1 MARKVIL
8 SSGNYSTDDA
18 AKSFFTNSENIAGD
32 ALFSFDSTNEALYG
46 NKGDGEV
53 IKISSDKMN
62 ENKFATKTYV
72 DEKITVTGVKDGEK
86 VISLDGKEL
95 SSTLSLQYDEDNKKI
110 RLIGIDNVTVGDEID
125 ASNFLKG
132 GMIKSANL
140 VEIKK
145 DEDGTYYYEESDG
158 TKVIA
163 SGVSEEGTYIKFVFD
178 TTDTDN
184 TLFIN
189 VSSLIDTYKAGE
201 GIKISDYE
209 ISADTDV
216 LAKKTDI
223 PSVGDAKVIV
233 KQNGTEK
240 GTFTLN
246 QSGEDITIELTDNDT
261 QVTVDEQLDKES
273 TNPVQNKVIYE
284 SLDKKVSSVSGEGCV
299 AVTTDTAD
307 TTALTVSLN
316 YDSESGDSGDVKFAV
331 DTKGNLTGTVEGWD
345 DKANASDIITYKADD
360 KTISATTSEDKK
372 TVTFNAIIDTGIT
385 SGSTNSVT
393 SKAIYDELTEKA
405 EKTHTHNASEI
416 DGLAHIADAG
426 YTSTNVKDAILE
438 IEEKVKNAA
447 SGNGEINAINKIT
460 VNGAEASIENTIAE
474 ITIPITKISV
484 NGNEQ
489 KIDESTHSVDIT
501 VPMNASG
508 VTFDSTKHYKKD
520 DETTS
525 SYTGANVETSI
536 TDVEKAI
543 TTLEDKVDNLSL
555 GETNVIEHIK
565 VNGGDELTPDS
576 GKTVN
581 IPIDAFG
588 VTFDTTKHYKKEGET
603 TSDYSGTNVQE
614 SIVALEEAL
623 DGVVS
628 EGGQPNKLEKI
639 NINNSDIAIG
649 DGKTASVTI
658 KVNDDETLAEVA
670 NNVVNL
676 KVDAPKV
683 TFNADSHSSTAYTG
697 TNVETSITDVEKA
710 ITTLDEKVANL
721 SLGETNVIEHIKVN
735 GGNELTP
742 DSGKTV
748 NIPIDASGVTFD
760 KNKHVDTGYTG
771 ETVETSI
778 VEIEQSI
785 LDNEEAC
792 AKGINDLDT
801 RLKNLVIPTKLSDLT
816 IDQEVTATVSNTT
829 GIPAVAVNKYGDGTL
844 EFAFSNL
851 KGDSGKDG
859 VGITGV
865 TEPTYDHEQ
874 YGSYLPLYFEKTD
887 NTQVE
892 LSPGIPLPTIV
903 NGVWWIGDK
912 STGVQAKGADG
923 TGITVKASSG
933 ECTSTGDGYID
944 ADGNLQI
951 FNAATNTFTNAGQI
965 KGPQGDSVQVQW
977 STDGTNWHNT
987 YVSGDIYLR
996 EKVGETGSWTS
1007 AIKVVG
1013 NNGNDGASI
1022 QLQWGV
1028 DGTSNWHDT
1037 YQAGDKYIRVKMSNE
1052 TDWSSAI
1059 KAVGE
1064 DGNNGASVQ
1073 IEWSTDASDDSWHS
1087 AYAEGDKYMH
1097 LKMSNETDW
1106 SSAIKAV
1113 GEDGKNTVGSYTASA
1128 PLEIE
1133 NNTISLNYDTDDN
1146 AEGWVEFSLT
1156 SANSKQ
1162 VLSGKVN
1169 GWDTKANKSEIKSY
1183 SAGNGITLSETGN
1196 IFSVNGDT
1204 GNTDAG
1210 NVAFGFTTGG
1220 TLTGSVNGWDALNSA
1235 VNNKVSSV
1243 SGGRCISVT
1252 ADTADTTALTVSLKY
1267 DSDTG
1272 DSGDVKFAV
1281 DENNTL
1287 TGKVEGWDDLTANIA
1302 KKVTS
1307 VTGNGCISVT
1317 SGNTP
1322 KISLKYDSN
1331 TGDSGDVKFAV
1342 DENNTLTGKVEGWGD
1357 KADKSEIKS
1366 YSAGNGITLSET
1378 GNTFS
1383 VNADTGNTDAGNVAF
1398 GFTTGGTLTGSV
1410 NGWDTKADKSDILP
1424 YTAGDDSITIKEEKG
1439 DNDTVIGY
1447 KVSANV
1453 NNPTITFK
1461 QGENEYSF
1469 SLNQADNTAFTLSE
1483 GSKVTVDAGLKSS
1496 SDNPVANSAI
1506 TVALAEKLANFNISP
1521 TNETG
1526 TNSVTLLGTTQNAGD
1541 AFGEAYVTR
1550 TAVTMDDSGNLHA
1563 TGFYETSDENL
1574 KDFGDDITVDYDK
1587 LKSIPKKYFTW
1598 KGKNKLNI
1606 GTSAQKVQEV
1616 YPELVSSKYETLNV
1630 DYAKLSVIA
1639 LAAIDNLNERLTALE
1654 TENTSLK
1661 ETIAKLTSGAE

>member
-158 TKVIA
+158 TKVTA

-331 DTKGNLTGTVEGWD
+331 DKEGNLTGTVEGWD

-372 TVTFNAIIDTGIT
+372 TVTFNAIIDTAIT
-385 SGSTNSVT
+385 SDSTNSVT
-393 SKAIYDELTEKA
+393 SKAIYDELAEKA
-405 EKTHTHNASEI
+405 DKTHTHNASEI

-460 VNGAEASIENTIAE
+460 VNGAEASIANTIAE

-489 KIDESTHSVDIT
+489 KIDTEAHSVDIT
-501 VPMNASG
+501 VPMDAAK
-508 VTFDSTKHYKKD
+508 VTFDTDKHYKKG

-525 SYTGANVETSI
+525 SYTGTNVETSI

-565 VNGGDELTPDS
+565 VNGGNELTPDS
-576 GKTVN
+576 GKTVD
-581 IPIDAFG
+581 ITIDASG
-588 VTFDTTKHYKKEGET
+588 VTFNGEHYKKDGET
-603 TSDYSGTNVQE
+603 TSDYSGKNVQE

-639 NINNSDIAIG
+639 NINKSDIEIG
-649 DGKTASVTI
+649 DGKTANVTI
-658 KVNDDETLAEVA
+658 KVNNDDTLAEVA

-676 KVDAPKV
+676 KVDAAKV
-683 TFNADSHSSTAYTG
+683 TFNSDSHSSTAYTG

-710 ITTLDEKVANL
+710 ITTLDKKVSGL
-721 SLGETNVIEHIKVN
+721 TPGDKNVIETVKVN
-735 GGNELTP
+735 GTKLEVT
-742 DSGKTV
+742 DKAV
-748 NIPIDASGVTFD
+748 NVTMDASGVTFD
-760 KNKHVDTGYTG
+760 KGKHVDTGYTG
-771 ETVETSI
+771 ESVEASI

-785 LDNEEAC
+785 LDNEVAC
-792 AKGINDLDT
+792 SEGINDLDT

-816 IDQEVTATVSNTT
+816 IDQEVTATVSSTT
-829 GIPAVAVNKYGDGTL
+829 GTPAVTVNKYGDGTL

-851 KGDSGKDG
+851 KGDSGEAAG
-859 VGITGV
+859 
-865 TEPTYDHEQ
+865 
-874 YGSYLPLYFEKTD
+874 F
-887 NTQVE
+887 
-892 LSPGIPLPTIV
+892 
-903 NGVWWIGDK
+903 
-912 STGVQAKGADG
+912 
-923 TGITVKASSG
+923 G
-933 ECTSTGDGYID
+933 EI
-944 ADGNLQI
+944 N
-951 FNAATNTFTNAGQI
+951 
-965 KGPQGDSVQVQW
+965 
-977 STDGTNWHNT
+977 
-987 YVSGDIYLR
+987 
-996 EKVGETGSWTS
+996 
-1007 AIKVVG
+1007 
-1013 NNGNDGASI
+1013 
-1022 QLQWGV
+1022 
-1028 DGTSNWHDT
+1028 
-1037 YQAGDKYIRVKMSNE
+1037 
-1052 TDWSSAI
+1052 
-1059 KAVGE
+1059 
-1064 DGNNGASVQ
+1064 
-1073 IEWSTDASDDSWHS
+1073 
-1087 AYAEGDKYMH
+1087 
-1097 LKMSNETDW
+1097 
-1106 SSAIKAV
+1106 
-1113 GEDGKNTVGSYTASA
+1113 ASA
-1128 PLEIE
+1128 E
-1133 NNTISLNYDTDDN
+1133 
-1146 AEGWVEFSLT
+1146 
-1156 SANSKQ
+1156 
-1162 VLSGKVN
+1162 
-1169 GWDTKANKSEIKSY
+1169 
-1183 SAGNGITLSETGN
+1183 TLASTEEAT
-1196 IFSVNGDT
+1196 VT
-1204 GNTDAG
+1204 
-1210 NVAFGFTTGG
+1210 VTTGG
-1220 TLTGSVNGWDALNSA
+1220 TNAAKDITFKFGIPKGQDGTSGSGSATYSGTSPINVSGTTISLAYDSGNTSDGWVTFENYKGALAGQVNGWKEYKADGTTISATTSDSGKTVTFTAKPDTAITSDSTNSVTSKAIYDALGG
-1235 VNNKVSSV
+1235 KVSSV
-1243 SGGRCISVT
+1243 SGTGCINVT
-1252 ADTADTTALTVSLKY
+1252 TGITPTVSLNY
-1267 DSDTG
+1267 DSESG
-1272 DSGDVKFAV
+1272 ASGDVKFAV
-1281 DENNTL
+1281 DTKGNL
-1287 TGKVEGWDDLTANIA
+1287 TGTVEGWDDKANASDII
-1302 KKVTS
+1302 T
-1307 VTGNGCISVT
+1307 
-1317 SGNTP
+1317 
-1322 KISLKYDSN
+1322 Y
-1331 TGDSGDVKFAV
+1331 
-1342 DENNTLTGKVEGWGD
+1342 
-1357 KADKSEIKS
+1357 KADGTTI
-1366 YSAGNGITLSET
+1366 SET
-1378 GNTFS
+1378 TSEDKKTVTF
-1383 VNADTGNTDAGNVAF
+1383 NAIIDT
-1398 GFTTGGTLTGSV
+1398 
-1410 NGWDTKADKSDILP
+1410 
-1424 YTAGDDSITIKEEKG
+1424 
-1439 DNDTVIGY
+1439 
-1447 KVSANV
+1447 
-1453 NNPTITFK
+1453 
-1461 QGENEYSF
+1461 
-1469 SLNQADNTAFTLSE
+1469 
-1483 GSKVTVDAGLKSS
+1483 
-1496 SDNPVANSAI
+1496 AI
-1506 TVALAEKLANFNISP
+1506 TSDS
-1521 TNETG
+1521 
-1526 TNSVTLLGTTQNAGD
+1526 TNSVTSKAIYDALANKLDKDSVPSGVSVEEATDTVYLLGASNTSGSLSKALVNADSDTTS
-1541 AFGEAYVTR
+1541 
-1550 TAVTMDDSGNLHA
+1550 VTMDKDGKLYG

-1630 DYAKLSVIA
+1630 DYSKLSVIA

-1654 TENTSLK
+1654 TENASLK
-1661 ETIAKLTSGAE
+1661 ETIAKLTSSAE